1 MYTTHFGLAM
11 RPFALTPDPS
21 FLYHSRN
28 HQLALDMLAY
38 GIDSQAPLLLLT
50 GEIGSGKTTLL
61 RQLMN
66 DLDDRITVGLV
77 SNPTR
82 KLQSLIGHVASS
94 LDVTP
99 ADGTELAAY
108 EAITKAALAEYAAGR
123 RTLVVIDE
131 AQNLSDDLLE
141 EVRLLTN
148 LNSDRDV
155 MVQVLLVGQ
164 PELRHTLSKPG
175 MRQIAQRVS
184 ADHHLRPLNARET
197 GAYIAAR
204 IRIAGGRPGL
214 FSIGAMAVVY
224 VSSGGVPRLINQ
236 LCDYALVFAYADGKT
251 VIDRDTVEEVL
262 RARVAA
268 GALPV
273 FADSMPDDQSRAQV
287 EIEPKP

>member
-273 FADSMPDDQSRAQV
+273 FADSVPDDQSRAQV
-287 EIEPKP
+287 ELEPRR

>member
-1 MYTTHFGLAM
+1 VYTTHFGLAM

-273 FADSMPDDQSRAQV
+273 FADSVPDDQSRAQV
-287 EIEPKP
+287 ELEPRR